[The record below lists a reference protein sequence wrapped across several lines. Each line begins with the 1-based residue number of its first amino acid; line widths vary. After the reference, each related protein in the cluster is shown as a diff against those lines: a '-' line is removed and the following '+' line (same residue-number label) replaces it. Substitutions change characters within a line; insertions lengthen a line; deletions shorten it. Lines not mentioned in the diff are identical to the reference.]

1 MHKQNAAGRIARYF
15 LTSKLTPAIVIAICV
30 WGLLAIFLTPR
41 QENPQITMPAALIVT
56 QYPGATSQEVQKLVT
71 ERGERVLQEV
81 PGIEHIYATSTQDV
95 SMMTVLFHVGD
106 DPTKSFVSLY
116 DQVFAHLNEL
126 PPGASQPQITPLSV
140 DDIPIVVLTLH
151 GAQYNRGQLYQAAQQ
166 LIGAIQ
172 PIEGVSTI
180 DTYGG
185 LPREVNVTLDPVKLA
200 AYGLSPGQIAQA
212 LGVTNLTRPV
222 GDVRSSGS
230 QIDIHAGTPFSNVDQ
245 VRSQIVSVVD
255 GQPVALGDVADVSL
269 GFAPEESQT
278 QFGTSKGIQPA
289 VSIAIAKK
297 AGTNA
302 VTIANEILATEK
314 TTQLPPGVQVTVTR
328 NDGNKANLA
337 VNELI
342 ERLVEAVAIVVL
354 LLLVLG
360 WREALVVATAIPLT
374 LFVTLGIGMMTGQ
387 SINRIT
393 LFALILGLGL
403 LVDQAIVIV
412 ENIHRHYHADPN
424 TPKEES
430 TVAAVAEIGSPTT
443 LATVT
448 VVLSFLPMLFVTG
461 MMGPYMRPIPI
472 NVPVAMIASLLI
484 AFAITPWATYAMLR
498 KQKATAQH
506 GVPRWIV
513 PFRNGLAHMLDN
525 PRAGRRF
532 LGALLIA
539 FIVSA
544 MLPVA
549 ALLTPGEAFG
559 VKFRML
565 PDANETSFLVSI
577 DAPASSTV
585 AHTTAIAD
593 AVGAALAKMPEVA
606 NYQTFAGTN
615 AVPDLSALLQG
626 TVFRNS
632 PNQADIRVNLL
643 PKDQRKIQSAQLVAE
658 IRPGLQRLAA
668 QYGAT
673 LRILQVPP
681 GPPVRDTI
689 LAKIYGPDPEVRR
702 AVASRIASMMQAEK
716 GVVDVDSSYKALPS
730 ALQLQVDQRKA
741 ALSGVD
747 ADTIAQTL
755 GMALHG
761 ASVSTLHTA
770 ADDRPVG
777 IFVRFAP
784 QYRSDPAALGSIMI
798 PSRMGGLVPL
808 GSVTAAVATQV
819 QQPLY
824 RDDYEDVSYVEADM
838 AGRSSTYAVI
848 SMQLQL
854 MRNPL
859 PAGYRVVWDGEWHL
873 TNTVFADLG
882 RAMLIAFILIYF
894 LLVAR
899 FKSFR
904 VPLVVLAAVP
914 LAVIGVLPGFAL
926 LAPFGVYFSAT
937 AMIGLIALIGIVV
950 RNSIILI
957 EFIEDKLREGVPLRD
972 GLVDAATAR
981 TRPIFLTAA
990 AGVLSSVVIASDPV
1004 WSGLAW
1010 ALVFGMTASAV
1021 LSVLAIPLLYAG
1033 VATAMK
1039 PVERTHVLPSVPEVL
1054 PDERLALESYV
1065 TFPELDGYVM
1075 ESTTLPRVMKGE
1087 VISLKAE
1094 VFRGEGEAADA
1105 VAYLNGPFRVDQA
1118 EIVFTSAYGELQGK
1132 QYVTLVS
1139 AQPPAPKWSVLEHV

>member
-30 WGLLAIFLTPR
+30 WGLLAIFQTPR

-56 QYPGATSQEVQKLVT
+56 QYPGATSDEVQRLVT

-81 PGIEHIYATSTQDV
+81 PGIEHVYATSTQDV
-95 SMMTVLFHVGD
+95 SIMTVLFHVGD

-151 GAQYNRGQLYQAAQQ
+151 GARYDRGELYLAAQR

-172 PIEGVSTI
+172 PIDGVSTI

-212 LGVTNLTRPV
+212 LGATNLTGPV
-222 GDVRSSGS
+222 GDVRGGAS
-230 QIDIHAGTPFSNVDQ
+230 QLNIHAGTAFSSLDQ
-245 VRSQIVSVVD
+245 VRSQIVNVAD
-255 GQPVALGDVADVSL
+255 GQPVSLGQVADVSL

-278 QFGTSKGIQPA
+278 QFGSAKGVEPA

-297 AGTNA
+297 TGTNA
-302 VTIANEILATEK
+302 VTIASNVLKAVQ
-314 TTQLPPGVQVTVTR
+314 TTQLPPGVNVTVTR

-342 ERLVEAVAIVVL
+342 ERLVEAIGIVVL

-412 ENIHRHYHADPN
+412 ENIHRHYHIDPN

-484 AFAITPWATYAMLR
+484 AFAITPWATYALLR
-498 KQKATAQH
+498 NQRPKAQH
-506 GVPRWIV
+506 GVPRWIR
-513 PFRNGLAHMLDN
+513 PFRNALATMLER
-525 PRAGRRF
+525 PQVGRRF
-532 LGALLIA
+532 LAAILIA
-539 FIVSA
+539 FVVSA
-544 MLPVA
+544 ALPVA
-549 ALLTPGEAFG
+549 ALFTGESFG

-577 DAPASSTV
+577 DAPASSSVAQTV
-585 AHTTAIAD
+585 RIAD
-593 AVGAALAKMPEVA
+593 ALGAALAKIPEVA

-626 TVFRNS
+626 TVFRNA

-643 PKDQRKIQSAQLVAE
+643 PKDERKIQSAQLVAK
-658 IRPGLQRLAA
+658 IRPDLQRIAA
-668 QYGAT
+668 QYGAS

-702 AVASRIASMMQAEK
+702 AIASRVIAMMQGER
-716 GVVDVDSSYKALPS
+716 GVVDVDSSYKALAPG
-730 ALQLQVDQRKA
+730 LQLQVDQRKA

-747 ADTIAQTL
+747 TQTIVQTL

-761 ASVSTLHTA
+761 ASVSTLHA
-770 ADDRPVG
+770 PLDDRPVG

-784 QYRSDPAALGSIMI
+784 QYRTGPAALGSIMV

-808 GSVTAAVATQV
+808 SAVTQTVATQV
-819 QQPLY
+819 AQPLY
-824 RDDYEDVSYVEADM
+824 RDDYEDVSYVGADM

-848 SMQLQL
+848 AMELQL
-854 MRNPL
+854 MRNPV

-882 RAMLIAFILIYF
+882 RAMLLAFILIYF

-904 VPLVVLAAVP
+904 IPLVVLAAVP

-957 EFIEDKLREGVPLRD
+957 EFIEDKLREGIPLHEA
-972 GLVDAATAR
+972 LVEAATAR

-990 AGVLSSVVIASDPV
+990 AGVLSSIVIASDPV

-1033 VATAMK
+1033 VAAGK
-1039 PVERTHVLPSVPEVL
+1039 PVQRTHVLPATPELL

-1065 TFPELDGYVM
+1065 TFPQLDGYVM
-1075 ESTTLPRVMKGE
+1075 ESTTLPRMMQGE
-1087 VISLKAE
+1087 VVSLDAE
-1094 VFRGEGEAADA
+1094 VFRGEGDATDA
-1105 VAYLNGPFRVDQA
+1105 VAYLHGPFRVEEAD
-1118 EIVFTSAYGELQGK
+1118 IVFTGAYGELQGK
-1132 QYVTLVS
+1132 QYLSLVS
-1139 AQPPAPKWSVLEHV
+1139 AAPPAPVWNLLEHA